1 MEKIKQAIET
11 LKKGGALLYP
21 TDTIW
26 GIGCDATNEEAVEK
40 VIQIK
45 SRGKEKSF
53 IILVESVNRLE
64 RLVPKFPDVCYDLID
79 YADKPLT
86 IIYEDVKGVAKNVLA
101 QDGSVGIRVTKDP
114 LCQQLIRGL
123 NRPIVSTS
131 ANFSG
136 EPSPTKFSDIPERLK
151 SQLDFILDERTE
163 EVTKKA
169 STIIKIGKNS
179 SVQIIRK

>member
-11 LKKGGALLYP
+11 LKKGGTLLYP

-64 RLVPKFPDVCYDLID
+64 RLVPEFPDVCYDLID

-136 EPSPTKFSDIPERLK
+136 TPSPSKFADISENLK
-151 SQLDFILDERTE
+151 AQLDFILDELNE
-163 EVTKKA
+163 EVTTKA